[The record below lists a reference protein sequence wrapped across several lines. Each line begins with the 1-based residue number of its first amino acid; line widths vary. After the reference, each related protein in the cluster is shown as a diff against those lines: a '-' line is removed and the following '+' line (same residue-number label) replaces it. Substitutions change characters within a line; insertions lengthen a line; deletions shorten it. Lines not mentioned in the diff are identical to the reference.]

1 MNTIPTVDERIETA
15 LKIAFRY
22 SQIDGEHHKAWVIDR
37 MVRALL
43 GSDEAYDK
51 FVRDYED
58 DGEYE
63 WDTGIAP

>member
-1 MNTIPTVDERIETA
+1 MNNSTDERIETA

-22 SQIDGEHHKAWVIDR
+22 SQIDGEHHKAWSIDQ

-43 GSDEAYDK
+43 GSEESYNK

-63 WDTGIAP
+63 WDAGMAP